1 MADNVGQPGEP
12 PEEDQPLQP
21 GQRRSQPGQRR
32 PQSEEGRV
40 RQVEANF
47 LYHKWKALNKG
58 CGDFVA
64 RDPAATAMLVTNTG
78 RSSTF
83 KISFHGLVA
92 ALSAEVRGG
101 LQALL
106 KGLLSDSAP
115 IRAKAA
121 AQLQHAPGQP
131 DASTLLRFV
140 DFMQAEG
147 FLVPM
152 LAGLAKAAIPLFLER
167 ARTGTM
173 QPVEPT
179 ASGQDQEADV
189 LADGGQDGLSDS
201 DSESGNMSPRAP
213 VPTAA
218 AAAQPAGGGAAEVQ
232 AVEPPLATDSPLEVM
247 VPRKA
252 RSIRTWGQFPRG
264 KFPWVLG
271 LDSEKPN
278 RAGHGAPPLHAGSGV
293 TKMRRNLKSKSI
305 THTTHGTYHIRI
317 LSVTCCT
324 CYSLCCLEPN

>member
-47 LYHKWKALNKG
+47 LYNKWKALNKG

-152 LAGLAKAAIPLFLER
+152 LAGLAKAAIPLFLEH

-173 QPVEPT
+173 QPAAVCQWVGGDLDVAAVAVT
-179 ASGQDQEADV
+179 RGQLDGAAASQADV
-189 LADGGQDGLSDS
+189 DDLALLRQRAKGRLVELALDQAACMELPKAIHLSLQQLMD
-201 DSESGNMSPRAP
+201 DPLGFLF
-213 VPTAA
+213 
-218 AAAQPAGGGAAEVQ
+218 
-232 AVEPPLATDSPLEVM
+232 EPD
-247 VPRKA
+247 R
-252 RSIRTWGQFPRG
+252 
-264 KFPWVLG
+264 
-271 LDSEKPN
+271 
-278 RAGHGAPPLHAGSGV
+278 
-293 TKMRRNLKSKSI
+293 
-305 THTTHGTYHIRI
+305 
-317 LSVTCCT
+317 
-324 CYSLCCLEPN
+324 